1 MYLRVVE
8 EIWIFVLKNIW
19 YISKWRVKMFSCKRI
34 KEFYDSFIVIMWRYY
49 KISFYFDLW
58 NMIYM
63 CILRMEEVVYCRLF
77 VFLLYL

>member
-8 EIWIFVLKNIW
+8 EIWIFVLKNIC
-19 YISKWRVKMFSCKRI
+19 YIIKWRVKMFSCKII

>member
-19 YISKWRVKMFSCKRI
+19 YIIKWRVKMFSCKSI
-34 KEFYDSFIVIMWRYY
+34 KEFYDSFIVIVWRYY

-58 NMIYM
+58 NKFIGYNLYVYFEDRGS
-63 CILRMEEVVYCRLF
+63 CIL
-77 VFLLYL
+77 